1 MSYKCNV
8 CNLKITDDELYDWE
22 CGQCSGLDD
31 WKSLDKVKTLTLSQ
45 GQKEQFLESL
55 EVFANLI
62 DKMERLKEEE
72 REAIR
77 GILNGE

>member
-8 CNLKITDDELYDWE
+8 CNLIITNDELSDWE
-22 CGQCSGLDD
+22 CGQCTMDD
-31 WKSLDKVKTLTLSQ
+31 WESLDKVKTLTLSQ
-45 GQKEQFLESL
+45 DQKDKFIESL

-62 DKMERLKEEE
+62 DRLERLKEEE
-72 REAIR
+72 REAIK